1 MNIHEE
7 HNGMIHAVLVVLV
20 IAAMVF
26 SCNVKADIPNE
37 FAAGF
42 IEARS
47 ESTGEWIVVESYNF
61 PTMSSCTDWIL
72 GAIINSGVRYSCHS
86 AGLLSASQ

>member
-1 MNIHEE
+1 MLHEE
-7 HNGMIHAVLVVLV
+7 HNRMLYAVLVVVV
-20 IAAMVF
+20 ISAMVF

-42 IEARS
+42 IEAKTEDGR
-47 ESTGEWIVVESYNF
+47 WVVVGSYNF
-61 PTMSSCTDWIL
+61 PTISSCTEWL
-72 GAIINSGVRYSCHS
+72 MGFIITSRARYSCHE